1 MTEDHQDKKL
11 IIDEDWKQEAQR
23 EKEILIE
30 KEREGKETHGRTGP
44 LPTADFT
51 GLVSMLA
58 TQAFFALGVIRS
70 KKDEQPEV
78 DLEMGKYNIDM
89 LGVIQEKT
97 KDNLSDQESKL
108 LEDTLHQLRMTFVQ
122 SSSQVG

>member
-1 MTEDHQDKKL
+1 MRACRL
-11 IIDEDWKQEAQR
+11 
-23 EKEILIE
+23 L
-30 KEREGKETHGRTGP
+30 
-44 LPTADFT
+44 L
-51 GLVSMLA
+51 LA
-58 TQAFFALGVIRS
+58 SAF
-70 KKDEQPEV
+70 V